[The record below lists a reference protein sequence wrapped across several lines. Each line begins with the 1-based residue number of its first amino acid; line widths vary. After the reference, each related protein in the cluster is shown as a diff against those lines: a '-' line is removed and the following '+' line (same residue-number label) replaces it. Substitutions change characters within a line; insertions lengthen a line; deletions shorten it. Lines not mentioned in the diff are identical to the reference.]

1 MRSGGEKREHK
12 RFIKRCETE
21 FIVDGITHRGVSSNL
36 SANGL
41 YISTNRP
48 LPPDTLIDVTIH
60 LPNGKTAKLKGRVER
75 ALKTSL
81 GNVIAASVKSLK
93 SGMGVKLL
101 ERDNNYIEFV
111 KDKILIA

>member
-1 MRSGGEKREHK
+1 MRRGGEKREHE

-36 SANGL
+36 SMNGL
-41 YISTNRP
+41 YINANRP
-48 LPPDTLIDVTIH
+48 FSPDTVIDITVH
-60 LPNGKTAKLKGRVER
+60 LPNGKTSILRGRVER
-75 ALKTSL
+75 ALKGSL

-101 ERDNNYIEFV
+101 EKDNNYIEFINSRLP
-111 KDKILIA
+111 D